1 MISLLWIVILV
12 LFNCLTFH
20 NISIM
25 FLWVTFV
32 LYLFIGR
39 LNWKYNVFN
48 LIFLSFSYRFS
59 TCETKVFLGCTL
71 KGVTTRYISIL
82 TLYSCHLLIFG
93 HIKGE
98 FYVYVVAFQLKRFS
112 VKSFKKKYFTHL
124 VHRIYETFLI
134 TICMLHRH

>member
-112 VKSFKKKYFTHL
+112 VKKLKKIFYPFSSQN
-124 VHRIYETFLI
+124 IWNI
-134 TICMLHRH
+134 SNNNLHAS